1 MEMVQVSEEFLKFL
15 LNIVFDVRDEA
26 RSKGNFA
33 LSDSI
38 RDGFAKFDY
47 PLGDEKIENP
57 N

>member
-1 MEMVQVSEEFLKFL
+1 MVQVSEEFLKFL